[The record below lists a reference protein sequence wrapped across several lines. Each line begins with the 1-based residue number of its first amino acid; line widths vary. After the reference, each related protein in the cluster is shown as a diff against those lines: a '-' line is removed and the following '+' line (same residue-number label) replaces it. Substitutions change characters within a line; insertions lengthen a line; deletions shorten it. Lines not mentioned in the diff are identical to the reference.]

1 MRLRRAG
8 ITIGLALAT
17 LLATGA
23 RAGQLGQLGKV
34 TEGMKKVGELRDLQV
49 TDAEEQQLGQDVSQ
63 RIRERYGVVQ
73 SAPVHRYVSL
83 VGRTL
88 AAASSR
94 PGLPWTFIV
103 LDTDGVNAFAAPG
116 GYIHVTRGALALMQ
130 DEAELAGVLAHEIVH
145 VTGKHTIRSIQKTR
159 AVQMGAS
166 DTLSGNA
173 ALLDR
178 VVSATYESIVERG
191 FGRDD
196 EREADAE
203 GVALSSRVGYQPA
216 ALRSFLTRLKERN
229 ASSRER
235 RGLFASHPD
244 MQSRLDGI
252 AGTITKQTLAG
263 TVALPERYRQA
274 ITYTPKPL
282 AEIATVDPGAAGLTG
297 GDGKPA
303 PAPAPADDK
312 AKKDEPKRRS
322 FGLGRMMPGSGGE
335 KSQAQVTGSG
345 AARGVDPER
354 DARGG
359 SNPALV
365 AVSLTPADLQAFQKA
380 GGLAGTGR

>member
-145 VTGKHTIRSIQKTR
+145 VTGKHTIRSIQKTK

-166 DTLSGNA
+166 ETLSGNA

-263 TVALPERYRQA
+263 TVALPDRYRQA

-365 AVSLTPADLQAFQKA
+365 AVSITPADLQAFQKA

>member
-130 DEAELAGVLAHEIVH
+130 DEAELAGVLAHEIMH
-145 VTGKHTIRSIQKTR
+145 VTGKHTIRSIQKTK

-166 DTLSGNA
+166 ETLSGNA

-263 TVALPERYRQA
+263 TVALPDRYRQA

>member
-145 VTGKHTIRSIQKTR
+145 VTGKHTIRSIQKTK

-166 DTLSGNA
+166 ETLSGNA

-244 MQSRLDGI
+244 MQSRLEGI
-252 AGTITKQTLAG
+252 AGTITKQKLAG

>member
-145 VTGKHTIRSIQKTR
+145 VTGKHTIRSIQKTK

-252 AGTITKQTLAG
+252 AGIITKQRLAG
-263 TVALPERYRQA
+263 TVALPDRYRQA

-297 GDGKPA
+297 GDGK

-365 AVSLTPADLQAFQKA
+365 AVSITPADLQAFQKA

>member
-145 VTGKHTIRSIQKTR
+145 VTGKHTIRSIQKTK

-166 DTLSGNA
+166 ETLSGNA

-263 TVALPERYRQA
+263 TVALPDRYRQA